1 MLAISVFSAITDAVA
16 SIGNYKTLPDLHAP
30 ATPEAILRAVTALQ
44 EGAKKCVPGTKMLC
58 AN

>member
-30 ATPEAILRAVTALQ
+30 ATPEAILRAITALQ
-44 EGAKKCVPGTKMLC
+44 EGGKK
-58 AN
+58 